1 MALPEQITR
10 TALADLVDRFYA
22 RVREDAMLGPIFN
35 GAVEDWPAHL
45 ESLTEFWSSVM
56 LGSRSFK
63 GNPMA
68 AHLRHAADITP
79 EMFARW
85 LSLWSETTAE
95 CFAPQAAAQL
105 QDTATRIGRSL
116 QAALRVW

>member
-1 MALPEQITR
+1 MTLPEQITQ
-10 TALADLVDRFYA
+10 TGLADLLSRFYA
-22 RVREDAMLGPIFN
+22 RVREDALLGPIFN

-68 AHLRHAADITP
+68 AHLRHAAAITP
-79 EMFARW
+79 EMFERW
-85 LSLWSETTAE
+85 LSLWRQTTAE
-95 CFAPQAAAQL
+95 CFAPDAAAQL